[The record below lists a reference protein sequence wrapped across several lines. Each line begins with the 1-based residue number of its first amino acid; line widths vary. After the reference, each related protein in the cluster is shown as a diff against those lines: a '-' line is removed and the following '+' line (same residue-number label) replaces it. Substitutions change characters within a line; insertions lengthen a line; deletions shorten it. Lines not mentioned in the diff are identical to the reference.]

1 MSTPS
6 WVPAM
11 VAIGEDM
18 GPYAAQIVA
27 DQRCNGWVVPRFTRE
42 VAQQVVADLNAINTA
57 AINTGEDVDPFE
69 AELARFDGDDILIIQ
84 APGTDEEQIV
94 ERVTPD
100 AEGRYRLGGYR
111 WCWSRVDAP
120 PHRYRLYTL
129 SVQFL
134 GDDDP
139 GRAATDAYQA
149 IAALDPL
156 VDLHQAQLRYD
167 IADTTTVVA
176 EVTCAADIPGEG
188 ICLRTPGHHGGC
200 TRTSDR
206 PALPHARSS
215 ELRVPDLPP
224 GARLLSADEAVDLL
238 VTGDH
243 PQAGSATVVLD
254 SALIDALRHGL
265 IVACQLPNGQIAFT
279 RPGTEPDQ

>member
-1 MSTPS
+1 
-6 WVPAM
+6 
-11 VAIGEDM
+11 
-18 GPYAAQIVA
+18 
-27 DQRCNGWVVPRFTRE
+27 GWVATRFTRE
-42 VAQQVVADLNAINTA
+42 VAQQVVADLT

-111 WCWSRVDAP
+111 WCWSRVDPP

-129 SVQFL
+129 TVQFL

-139 GRAATDAYQA
+139 GRAATAAYQA

-167 IADTTTVVA
+167 IADTTTVVP
-176 EVTCAADIPGEG
+176 EVTCARDIPGDR
-188 ICLRTPGHHGGC
+188 ICLRAPGDHGGC
-200 TRTSDR
+200 TR
-206 PALPHARSS
+206 
-215 ELRVPDLPP
+215 
-224 GARLLSADEAVDLL
+224 
-238 VTGDH
+238 
-243 PQAGSATVVLD
+243 
-254 SALIDALRHGL
+254 
-265 IVACQLPNGQIAFT
+265 
-279 RPGTEPDQ
+279 